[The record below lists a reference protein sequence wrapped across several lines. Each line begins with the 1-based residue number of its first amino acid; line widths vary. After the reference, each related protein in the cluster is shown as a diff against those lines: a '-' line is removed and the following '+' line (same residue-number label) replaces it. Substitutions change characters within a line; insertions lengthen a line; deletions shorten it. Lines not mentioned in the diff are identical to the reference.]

1 MKVFPY
7 FKLTNWGT
15 ANGRRSIVSL
25 CTLILARYTVEKKA
39 TLLMFQY
46 IKLTYTPSKVVLMS
60 GTFYLFFFYYV
71 TALKYDFPSVP
82 MKLLNATNMP
92 RKQKD
97 KIRKKQE
104 NIDRTLETI
113 VIEENTFLEVFRDM
127 PMEVRHFLLFL
138 A

>member
-1 MKVFPY
+1 
-7 FKLTNWGT
+7 
-15 ANGRRSIVSL
+15 
-25 CTLILARYTVEKKA
+25 
-39 TLLMFQY
+39 MFQY

-60 GTFYLFFFYYV
+60 GTFYFFFFYYV

-127 PMEVRHFLLFL
+127 PMMVRHFLLFL
-138 A
+138 V

>member
-25 CTLILARYTVEKKA
+25 CTLILARYMVEKKA
-39 TLLMFQY
+39 TLLMFQF
-46 IKLTYTPSKVVLMS
+46 IELTHTPSKVLLIS
-60 GTFYLFFFYYV
+60 GTFFYYV
-71 TALKYDFPSVP
+71 TASKYDFPLVP